1 MRLKAARCLS
11 LAFCLGVATAG
22 LLAGAKPH
30 PAAAGK
36 SCVDCHAAVLK
47 RKALH
52 SPAKEKQCDVCH
64 QVPPQGGEATLLDT
78 RENLCYLCHE
88 KEKLTAGN
96 VHGPVAV
103 GACLACHDPHGGD
116 EPALLAASGATLCFS
131 CHADTEARF
140 KASKFRHK
148 PIEAGCTGCH
158 TPHSSPAKF
167 LLRKEGSAL
176 CANCHSKVLDLAS
189 NARAKHP
196 PVKQD
201 RACLTCHDPHAADH
215 QPQLRADGMTTCLN
229 CHDRKLGSGA
239 GLLADMKRLLAEN
252 SNHHGPIRDKDCT
265 GCHQPHG
272 SDHFRLLSEEYPK
285 EFYAP
290 FRAENFALCFQCHD
304 AALPRDARTTTL
316 TSFRDGDRN
325 LHFVHVN
332 KIPKGRTCRACH
344 ETHAASSAK
353 HIRKTVPFGKWELPV
368 NFTPAANGGSCA
380 PGCHAPLS
388 YNRTAAKPGGA
399 N

>member
-1 MRLKAARCLS
+1 MRLTTVGYLTLAVWIALPPLHLS
-11 LAFCLGVATAG
+11 ADS
-22 LLAGAKPH
+22 KPH
-30 PAAAGK
+30 PATGGK
-36 SCVDCHAAVLK
+36 ACVDCHAAVLN

-52 SPAKEKQCDVCH
+52 SPTEEKQCDVCH
-64 QVPPQGGEATLLDT
+64 QVPQQGGKASLTDAQ
-78 RENLCYLCHE
+78 ENLCYLCHD

-103 GACLACHDPHGGD
+103 GACVACHDPHGAD
-116 EPALLAASGATLCFS
+116 AAPFLTASGATLCFS
-131 CHADTEARF
+131 CHTETEARF
-140 KASKFRHK
+140 KASKFQHK
-148 PIEAGCTGCH
+148 PIETGCTDCH

-167 LLRKEGSAL
+167 QLRKEGTAL
-176 CANCHSKVLDLAS
+176 CATCHAKVMESAAT
-189 NARAKHP
+189 ARTKHP
-196 PVKQD
+196 PVTEQ

-215 QPQLRADGMTTCLN
+215 QPQLRADGLATCLS

-239 GLLADMKRLLAEN
+239 GQLADMKSLLAEN

-265 GCHQPHG
+265 GCHKPHG
-272 SDHFRLLSEEYPK
+272 SDHFRLLIEGYPK

-304 AALPRDARTTTL
+304 AALPRDAKTTTL

-332 KIPKGRTCRACH
+332 KVPKGRTCRACH
-344 ETHAASSAK
+344 ETHAGSTQK
-353 HIRKTVPFGKWELPV
+353 HIRKAVSFGKWELPV
-368 NFTPAANGGSCA
+368 NFTQTANGGTCA
-380 PGCHAPLS
+380 PGCHAPQS
-388 YNRTAAKPGGA
+388 YDRTAVKQVGA